1 MKIKMQEVLQLKD
14 FFDKIKSVEMP
25 IKTAYKMNR
34 ILKKVEGEI
43 EFYQLQFNNILN
55 KYAKKNEKGEFILT
69 SDGQGVEI
77 EQEKIEDCQNEFLAL
92 SQLEIEVD
100 KFSFSLEELES
111 INLTIADINGLMSFI
126 EE

>member
-1 MKIKMQEVLQLKD
+1 MQEVLQLKD

-43 EFYQLQFNNILN
+43 DFYQLQFNNILN

-77 EQEKIEDCQNEFLAL
+77 EQEKIEECQNDFLAL
-92 SQLEIEVD
+92 SQLEVEID

>member
-43 EFYQLQFNNILN
+43 DFYQLQFNNILN

-77 EQEKIEDCQNEFLAL
+77 EQEKIEECQNDFLAL
-92 SQLEIEVD
+92 SQLEVEID